1 MGLKIN
7 NHKAEVLQELDE
19 KIERALT
26 TVGIEW
32 QANSSILSPVV
43 TGRLAASINYATK
56 GGKGSPNNSMLQ
68 NGAEQ
73 KSNDYSPHGTPNKHS
88 VVVGTNVEYAERI
101 EEGGAKEPQHSHFL
115 RRGFTNHTRQYK
127 KILEEELK

>member
-1 MGLKIN
+1 MGLKITSR
-7 NHKAEVLQELDE
+7 KMETLQELDK

-26 TVGIEW
+26 TIGIEW

-43 TGRLAASINYATK
+43 TGRLAASINYVTN

-68 NGAEQ
+68 SGAEQ
-73 KSNDYSPHGTPNKHS
+73 KSNDFTPHGTPRKHS

-127 KILEEELK
+127 RILEEELK